1 MANKKKYLVDTSVII
16 ALFRGS
22 EDAKQSLS
30 SLKPGS
36 AYICD
41 ITMLEILTG
50 CSTSEKREA
59 AIQSLDVFGLLLGSD
74 SVSNKAIQLMK
85 RYCVR
90 RTGQPQMMLPDC
102 LIASYST
109 CYDMTLLTFN
119 KKDFEFI
126 QEINLHPQSK

>member
-119 KKDFEFI
+119 QKDFEFI

>member
-22 EDAKQSLS
+22 EDAKQSLA

-59 AIQSLDVFGLLLGSD
+59 AIQALDVFGLLLGND

-102 LIASYST
+102 LIASYAA
-109 CYDMTLLTFN
+109 CYNMTLLTFN
-119 KKDFEFI
+119 KKDFEFV
-126 QEINLHPQSK
+126 QDVNLHSLSK